1 MISGMERSATMSV
14 SEAVVQD
21 SMSRSIAA
29 ARRHLLS
36 LQKQEGYWW
45 GTLLSNVCMESE
57 YVMLLHIL
65 DTRIPER
72 EEHVMN
78 YILSQQNPNGS
89 WSIFYGDPGDLNA
102 TIEAYQ
108 ALKLLHY
115 DPSSKEMQSARRF
128 IAEHGGIEESRVFTR
143 FWLAMLGQYSWEEL
157 PILPPELMWL
167 PQYSPISIWDFASW
181 ARPTVV
187 ALSILMSYRP
197 VFPVA
202 EGEGVSELFKGAAPT
217 REGKDTLGKLFY
229 LADDLLHRYHKLSHK
244 PGRSHAIEKA
254 FQWLV
259 EHQEEDGSWGGIQ
272 PPWFYALIVF
282 KTLGRT
288 DHPCFKRGWEGLERF
303 GVSEPGG
310 RWWLQA
316 CVSPTWDT
324 GLSVLA
330 LAEAGLAPEDPALV
344 AAGNWLV
351 NQQVLTTSGDWAVRR
366 PKVKPGGWPFEFFN
380 DNYPDI
386 DDTAIVLMAL
396 NHLRQP
402 DDQGRK
408 KALTKGFRWMVKLQS
423 KNGGWGA
430 FDADNVK
437 NWVTRIPFSDFGW
450 VNDPPTEDVT
460 GHVLEALGQFG
471 YDDAWQVIE
480 RGIRF
485 LRKKQELDGSFFG
498 RWGVNY
504 IYGIGAVIPG
514 LEAIHYDMS
523 KPWVQR
529 ALDWLVKHQNSD
541 GGWGERCESYRE
553 PRLRGVGDSTASQTA
568 WAVMALVAGGRTDSE
583 AAKRG
588 INYLISNQN
597 SEGGWDEPEYT
608 GTGFP
613 GDFYINYTLYRDVF
627 PLLALAR
634 YQKASKE
641 KGPR

>member
-1 MISGMERSATMSV
+1 MSV

-21 SMSRSIAA
+21 SMSRSIDA
-29 ARRHLLS
+29 ARRHLLR
-36 LQKQEGYWW
+36 LQRPEGYWW

-57 YVMLLHIL
+57 YIMLLHIL
-65 DTRIPER
+65 DTRMTER
-72 EEHVMN
+72 EKHVMN

-89 WSIFYGDPGDLNA
+89 WSIYYGDPGDLNA

-115 DPSSKEMQSARRF
+115 DPSSKEMQSARGF
-128 IAEHGGIEESRVFTR
+128 ISEHGGIEESRVFTR
-143 FWLAMLGQYSWEEL
+143 FWLAMLGQYPWEEL

-202 EGEGVSELFKGAAPT
+202 ESEGVSELFKGTAPK
-217 REGKDTLGKLFY
+217 RERKDSLGTLFY
-229 LADDLLHRYHKLSHK
+229 LADDLLHRYHNLSYK

-259 EHQEEDGSWGGIQ
+259 ERQEEDGSWGGIQ

-288 DHPCFKRGWEGLERF
+288 DHPSFKRGWEGLERF
-303 GVSEPGG
+303 GVSEPDG

-344 AAGNWLV
+344 AAGNWLM
-351 NQQVLTTSGDWAVRR
+351 NQQVLTASGDWAVRR
-366 PKVKPGGWPFEFFN
+366 PEVKPGGWPFEFFN

-396 NHLRQP
+396 NHLRLP
-402 DDQGRK
+402 DDENRK

-437 NWVTRIPFSDFGW
+437 TWVTRIPFSDFGW

-471 YDDAWQVIE
+471 YDDAWHVIQ
-480 RGIRF
+480 RGVRF
-485 LRKKQELDGSFFG
+485 LREKQELDGSFFG

-514 LEAIHYDMS
+514 LQAIHYDMS

-529 ALDWLVKHQNSD
+529 TLDWLVKHQNSD
-541 GGWGERCESYRE
+541 GGWGELCESYRE
-553 PRLRGVGDSTASQTA
+553 PKLRGVGDSTASQTA

-583 AAKRG
+583 ATKG
-588 INYLISNQN
+588 GVNYLISNQN
-597 SEGGWDEPEYT
+597 SEGGWDEPEFT

-641 KGPR
+641 KKPR